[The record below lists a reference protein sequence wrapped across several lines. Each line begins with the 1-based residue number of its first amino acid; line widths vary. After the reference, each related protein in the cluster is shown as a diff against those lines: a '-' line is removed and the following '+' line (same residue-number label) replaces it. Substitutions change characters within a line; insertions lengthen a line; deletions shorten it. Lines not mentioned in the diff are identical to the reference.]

1 MKEVR
6 QNSKGRVKASDNQ
19 KLEEEKAE
27 ATTMFPG
34 KEKEINESV
43 LENSIVEG
51 IPQQQK
57 SNQTNSKKE
66 DSPNTVIAIQDS
78 VEQTRKSYDSESK
91 QKKFFKLDIIEKS
104 AEKNLLDKPGVLN
117 TELKKAVDSQ
127 VDDVKVVE
135 MCEPAAAGR
144 SETSSVLKNKVDSPQ
159 DDSCGRKLTVPL
171 ELACG
176 LCWGVRMKMLRLS
189 CNKSPVCWNCA
200 VREIGATRYKGN
212 RDAIQKP
219 INLSNFPFANK

>member
-6 QNSKGRVKASDNQ
+6 QNSEGRVKASDDQ
-19 KLEEEKAE
+19 KLEEENVE

-34 KEKEINESV
+34 KEKEMNESV
-43 LENSIVEG
+43 LENSIVEDTS
-51 IPQQQK
+51 QQQK
-57 SNQTNSKKE
+57 SKQTNREKE
-66 DSPNTVIAIQDS
+66 DSQNTVIAIQDS
-78 VEQTRKSYDSESK
+78 VEQTRKSYDPESK
-91 QKKFFKLDIIEKS
+91 QKFVKLEIIEKS
-104 AEKNLLDKPGVLN
+104 AEKNLLDKPGVFN

-159 DDSCGRKLTVPL
+159 DDRCGRKLTVPL

-200 VREIGATRYKGN
+200 VREIGATRYKRN
-212 RDAIQKP
+212 RDPIQKP
-219 INLSNFPFANK
+219 INLCNFPLANT